1 MTQKK
6 KKKNINLGLLIRVTF
21 FFLLPLT
28 VSAETIEKKYASFK
42 LLNKTTNKVST
53 KDILVSSK
61 ISWETLN
68 IEVLYCGST
77 PPTEIPE
84 DYVLIDVYDTINNEN
99 TNILGIRLENR
110 VKNSITTYHLHLLD
124 LNEIQI
130 EIPSTT
136 FDYVI
141 EMESIDFQKIC
152 RDMNNLAADTMEIKS
167 IGEQLIFTCTSEFA
181 QQETIL
187 RQSDD
192 GLAYRESSDSIV
204 QGLFRLKKNGMVERA
219 FQLKK
224 IKNKK
229 FTILKKA
236 NSQFSGL

>member
-6 KKKNINLGLLIRVTF
+6 KKKNIKLGLLIRVAF
-21 FFLLPLT
+21 FFLLPLY

-99 TNILGIRLENR
+99 TNIYKGWMISSSPDVTPLENP
-110 VKNSITTYHLHLLD
+110 IYD
-124 LNEIQI
+124 LWLVDCSN
-130 EIPSTT
+130 
-136 FDYVI
+136 D
-141 EMESIDFQKIC
+141 K
-152 RDMNNLAADTMEIKS
+152 
-167 IGEQLIFTCTSEFA
+167 TS
-181 QQETIL
+181 
-187 RQSDD
+187 
-192 GLAYRESSDSIV
+192 
-204 QGLFRLKKNGMVERA
+204 
-219 FQLKK
+219 
-224 IKNKK
+224 
-229 FTILKKA
+229 
-236 NSQFSGL
+236 

>member
-99 TNILGIRLENR
+99 TNIYKGWMISSSPDVTPLENP
-110 VKNSITTYHLHLLD
+110 IYD
-124 LNEIQI
+124 LWLVDCSN
-130 EIPSTT
+130 
-136 FDYVI
+136 Y
-141 EMESIDFQKIC
+141 K
-152 RDMNNLAADTMEIKS
+152 
-167 IGEQLIFTCTSEFA
+167 TS
-181 QQETIL
+181 
-187 RQSDD
+187 
-192 GLAYRESSDSIV
+192 
-204 QGLFRLKKNGMVERA
+204 
-219 FQLKK
+219 
-224 IKNKK
+224 
-229 FTILKKA
+229 
-236 NSQFSGL
+236 

>member
-6 KKKNINLGLLIRVTF
+6 KKKNINLGLLIRVTI

-42 LLNKTTNKVST
+42 LLNKTTNKVTT

-99 TNILGIRLENR
+99 TNIYKGWMISSSPDVTPLENP
-110 VKNSITTYHLHLLD
+110 IYD
-124 LNEIQI
+124 LWLVDCSN
-130 EIPSTT
+130 
-136 FDYVI
+136 D
-141 EMESIDFQKIC
+141 K
-152 RDMNNLAADTMEIKS
+152 
-167 IGEQLIFTCTSEFA
+167 TS
-181 QQETIL
+181 
-187 RQSDD
+187 
-192 GLAYRESSDSIV
+192 
-204 QGLFRLKKNGMVERA
+204 
-219 FQLKK
+219 
-224 IKNKK
+224 
-229 FTILKKA
+229 
-236 NSQFSGL
+236 

>member
-1 MTQKK
+1 MIQKK

-28 VSAETIEKKYASFK
+28 VSAETIEKKYASLK

-99 TNILGIRLENR
+99 INIYKGWMISSSPDVTPLENP
-110 VKNSITTYHLHLLD
+110 IYD
-124 LNEIQI
+124 LWLVDCSN
-130 EIPSTT
+130 
-136 FDYVI
+136 D
-141 EMESIDFQKIC
+141 K
-152 RDMNNLAADTMEIKS
+152 
-167 IGEQLIFTCTSEFA
+167 TS
-181 QQETIL
+181 
-187 RQSDD
+187 
-192 GLAYRESSDSIV
+192 
-204 QGLFRLKKNGMVERA
+204 
-219 FQLKK
+219 
-224 IKNKK
+224 
-229 FTILKKA
+229 
-236 NSQFSGL
+236 

>member
-6 KKKNINLGLLIRVTF
+6 KKKNINLGLLIRVTI

-28 VSAETIEKKYASFK
+28 VSAETVEKKYASFK

-99 TNILGIRLENR
+99 TNIYKGWMISSSPDVTPLENP
-110 VKNSITTYHLHLLD
+110 IYD
-124 LNEIQI
+124 LWLVDCSN
-130 EIPSTT
+130 
-136 FDYVI
+136 D
-141 EMESIDFQKIC
+141 K
-152 RDMNNLAADTMEIKS
+152 
-167 IGEQLIFTCTSEFA
+167 TS
-181 QQETIL
+181 
-187 RQSDD
+187 
-192 GLAYRESSDSIV
+192 
-204 QGLFRLKKNGMVERA
+204 
-219 FQLKK
+219 
-224 IKNKK
+224 
-229 FTILKKA
+229 
-236 NSQFSGL
+236 

>member
-99 TNILGIRLENR
+99 TNIYKGWMISSSPDVTPLENP
-110 VKNSITTYHLHLLD
+110 IYD
-124 LNEIQI
+124 LWLVDC
-130 EIPSTT
+130 SK
-136 FDYVI
+136 DKR
-141 EMESIDFQKIC
+141 S
-152 RDMNNLAADTMEIKS
+152 
-167 IGEQLIFTCTSEFA
+167 
-181 QQETIL
+181 
-187 RQSDD
+187 
-192 GLAYRESSDSIV
+192 
-204 QGLFRLKKNGMVERA
+204 
-219 FQLKK
+219 
-224 IKNKK
+224 
-229 FTILKKA
+229 
-236 NSQFSGL
+236 

>member
-99 TNILGIRLENR
+99 TNIYKGWMISSSPDVTPLENP
-110 VKNSITTYHLHLLD
+110 IYDLWLLD
-124 LNEIQI
+124 CSN
-130 EIPSTT
+130 
-136 FDYVI
+136 Y
-141 EMESIDFQKIC
+141 K
-152 RDMNNLAADTMEIKS
+152 
-167 IGEQLIFTCTSEFA
+167 TS
-181 QQETIL
+181 
-187 RQSDD
+187 
-192 GLAYRESSDSIV
+192 
-204 QGLFRLKKNGMVERA
+204 
-219 FQLKK
+219 
-224 IKNKK
+224 
-229 FTILKKA
+229 
-236 NSQFSGL
+236 

>member
-6 KKKNINLGLLIRVTF
+6 KKKNINLGPLIRVTF

-84 DYVLIDVYDTINNEN
+84 DYVLVDVYDTINNEN
-99 TNILGIRLENR
+99 TNIYKGWMISSSPDVTPLENP
-110 VKNSITTYHLHLLD
+110 IYD
-124 LNEIQI
+124 LWLVDCSN
-130 EIPSTT
+130 
-136 FDYVI
+136 D
-141 EMESIDFQKIC
+141 K
-152 RDMNNLAADTMEIKS
+152 
-167 IGEQLIFTCTSEFA
+167 TS
-181 QQETIL
+181 
-187 RQSDD
+187 
-192 GLAYRESSDSIV
+192 
-204 QGLFRLKKNGMVERA
+204 
-219 FQLKK
+219 
-224 IKNKK
+224 
-229 FTILKKA
+229 
-236 NSQFSGL
+236 

>member
-77 PPTEIPE
+77 PPNEIPE
-84 DYVLIDVYDTINNEN
+84 DYVLIDVYDTTNNEN
-99 TNILGIRLENR
+99 NNIYKGWMISSSPDVTPLENP
-110 VKNSITTYHLHLLD
+110 IYD
-124 LNEIQI
+124 LWLVDCSN
-130 EIPSTT
+130 
-136 FDYVI
+136 D
-141 EMESIDFQKIC
+141 K
-152 RDMNNLAADTMEIKS
+152 
-167 IGEQLIFTCTSEFA
+167 TS
-181 QQETIL
+181 
-187 RQSDD
+187 
-192 GLAYRESSDSIV
+192 
-204 QGLFRLKKNGMVERA
+204 
-219 FQLKK
+219 
-224 IKNKK
+224 
-229 FTILKKA
+229 
-236 NSQFSGL
+236 

>member
-28 VSAETIEKKYASFK
+28 VSAEIIEKKYASFK

-99 TNILGIRLENR
+99 INIYKGWMISSSPDVTPLENP
-110 VKNSITTYHLHLLD
+110 IYD
-124 LNEIQI
+124 LWLVDCSN
-130 EIPSTT
+130 
-136 FDYVI
+136 D
-141 EMESIDFQKIC
+141 K
-152 RDMNNLAADTMEIKS
+152 
-167 IGEQLIFTCTSEFA
+167 TS
-181 QQETIL
+181 
-187 RQSDD
+187 
-192 GLAYRESSDSIV
+192 
-204 QGLFRLKKNGMVERA
+204 
-219 FQLKK
+219 
-224 IKNKK
+224 
-229 FTILKKA
+229 
-236 NSQFSGL
+236 

>member
-21 FFLLPLT
+21 FFILPLT

-99 TNILGIRLENR
+99 TNIYKGWMISSSPDVTPLENPIYDLWL
-110 VKNSITTYHLHLLD
+110 VDCSNDKTCLLYTSD
-124 LNEIQI
+124 
-130 EIPSTT
+130 
-136 FDYVI
+136 
-141 EMESIDFQKIC
+141 
-152 RDMNNLAADTMEIKS
+152 AADD
-167 IGEQLIFTCTSEFA
+167 A
-181 QQETIL
+181 
-187 RQSDD
+187 
-192 GLAYRESSDSIV
+192 
-204 QGLFRLKKNGMVERA
+204 
-219 FQLKK
+219 
-224 IKNKK
+224 
-229 FTILKKA
+229 
-236 NSQFSGL
+236 

>member
-53 KDILVSSK
+53 KNIMVKSK

-99 TNILGIRLENR
+99 INIYKGWMISSSPDVTPLENP
-110 VKNSITTYHLHLLD
+110 IYD
-124 LNEIQI
+124 LWLVDCSN
-130 EIPSTT
+130 
-136 FDYVI
+136 D
-141 EMESIDFQKIC
+141 K
-152 RDMNNLAADTMEIKS
+152 
-167 IGEQLIFTCTSEFA
+167 TS
-181 QQETIL
+181 
-187 RQSDD
+187 
-192 GLAYRESSDSIV
+192 
-204 QGLFRLKKNGMVERA
+204 
-219 FQLKK
+219 
-224 IKNKK
+224 
-229 FTILKKA
+229 
-236 NSQFSGL
+236 

>member
-6 KKKNINLGLLIRVTF
+6 KKKNINLGILIRVTF

-99 TNILGIRLENR
+99 TNIYKGRMISSSPDVTPLENP
-110 VKNSITTYHLHLLD
+110 IYD
-124 LNEIQI
+124 LWLVDCSN
-130 EIPSTT
+130 
-136 FDYVI
+136 D
-141 EMESIDFQKIC
+141 K
-152 RDMNNLAADTMEIKS
+152 
-167 IGEQLIFTCTSEFA
+167 TS
-181 QQETIL
+181 
-187 RQSDD
+187 
-192 GLAYRESSDSIV
+192 
-204 QGLFRLKKNGMVERA
+204 
-219 FQLKK
+219 
-224 IKNKK
+224 
-229 FTILKKA
+229 
-236 NSQFSGL
+236 

>member
-99 TNILGIRLENR
+99 TNIYKGWMISSSPDVTPLENP
-110 VKNSITTYHLHLLD
+110 IYD
-124 LNEIQI
+124 LWLVNC
-130 EIPSTT
+130 SN
-136 FDYVI
+136 D
-141 EMESIDFQKIC
+141 
-152 RDMNNLAADTMEIKS
+152 
-167 IGEQLIFTCTSEFA
+167 
-181 QQETIL
+181 
-187 RQSDD
+187 
-192 GLAYRESSDSIV
+192 
-204 QGLFRLKKNGMVERA
+204 
-219 FQLKK
+219 
-224 IKNKK
+224 
-229 FTILKKA
+229 KA
-236 NSQFSGL
+236 S

>member
-77 PPTEIPE
+77 PPTKIPE

-99 TNILGIRLENR
+99 FNIYKGWMISSSPDVTPLENP
-110 VKNSITTYHLHLLD
+110 IYD
-124 LNEIQI
+124 LWLVDCSN
-130 EIPSTT
+130 
-136 FDYVI
+136 D
-141 EMESIDFQKIC
+141 K
-152 RDMNNLAADTMEIKS
+152 
-167 IGEQLIFTCTSEFA
+167 TS
-181 QQETIL
+181 
-187 RQSDD
+187 
-192 GLAYRESSDSIV
+192 
-204 QGLFRLKKNGMVERA
+204 
-219 FQLKK
+219 
-224 IKNKK
+224 
-229 FTILKKA
+229 
-236 NSQFSGL
+236 

>member
-28 VSAETIEKKYASFK
+28 VSAETIEKKYAYFK

-99 TNILGIRLENR
+99 INIYKGWMISSSPDVTPLENP
-110 VKNSITTYHLHLLD
+110 IYD
-124 LNEIQI
+124 LWLVDCSN
-130 EIPSTT
+130 
-136 FDYVI
+136 D
-141 EMESIDFQKIC
+141 K
-152 RDMNNLAADTMEIKS
+152 
-167 IGEQLIFTCTSEFA
+167 TS
-181 QQETIL
+181 
-187 RQSDD
+187 
-192 GLAYRESSDSIV
+192 
-204 QGLFRLKKNGMVERA
+204 
-219 FQLKK
+219 
-224 IKNKK
+224 
-229 FTILKKA
+229 
-236 NSQFSGL
+236 

>member
-21 FFLLPLT
+21 FFHLPLT

-99 TNILGIRLENR
+99 TNIYKGWMISSSPDVTPLENP
-110 VKNSITTYHLHLLD
+110 IYD
-124 LNEIQI
+124 LWLVDC
-130 EIPSTT
+130 S
-136 FDYVI
+136 
-141 EMESIDFQKIC
+141 
-152 RDMNNLAADTMEIKS
+152 NNK
-167 IGEQLIFTCTSEFA
+167 TS
-181 QQETIL
+181 
-187 RQSDD
+187 
-192 GLAYRESSDSIV
+192 
-204 QGLFRLKKNGMVERA
+204 
-219 FQLKK
+219 
-224 IKNKK
+224 
-229 FTILKKA
+229 
-236 NSQFSGL
+236 

>member
-99 TNILGIRLENR
+99 INIYKGWMISSSPDVTPLENP
-110 VKNSITTYHLHLLD
+110 IYD
-124 LNEIQI
+124 LWLVDCSN
-130 EIPSTT
+130 
-136 FDYVI
+136 D
-141 EMESIDFQKIC
+141 
-152 RDMNNLAADTMEIKS
+152 
-167 IGEQLIFTCTSEFA
+167 
-181 QQETIL
+181 
-187 RQSDD
+187 
-192 GLAYRESSDSIV
+192 
-204 QGLFRLKKNGMVERA
+204 
-219 FQLKK
+219 
-224 IKNKK
+224 
-229 FTILKKA
+229 KA
-236 NSQFSGL
+236 S

>member
-21 FFLLPLT
+21 FFLLPIT

-99 TNILGIRLENR
+99 TNIYKGWMISSSPDVTPLENP
-110 VKNSITTYHLHLLD
+110 IYD
-124 LNEIQI
+124 LWLVNC
-130 EIPSTT
+130 SN
-136 FDYVI
+136 D
-141 EMESIDFQKIC
+141 K
-152 RDMNNLAADTMEIKS
+152 
-167 IGEQLIFTCTSEFA
+167 TS
-181 QQETIL
+181 
-187 RQSDD
+187 
-192 GLAYRESSDSIV
+192 
-204 QGLFRLKKNGMVERA
+204 
-219 FQLKK
+219 
-224 IKNKK
+224 
-229 FTILKKA
+229 
-236 NSQFSGL
+236 

>member
-1 MTQKK
+1 MIQKK

-99 TNILGIRLENR
+99 TNIYKGWMISSSPDVTPLENP
-110 VKNSITTYHLHLLD
+110 IYD
-124 LNEIQI
+124 LWLVNC
-130 EIPSTT
+130 SN
-136 FDYVI
+136 D
-141 EMESIDFQKIC
+141 K
-152 RDMNNLAADTMEIKS
+152 
-167 IGEQLIFTCTSEFA
+167 TS
-181 QQETIL
+181 
-187 RQSDD
+187 
-192 GLAYRESSDSIV
+192 
-204 QGLFRLKKNGMVERA
+204 
-219 FQLKK
+219 
-224 IKNKK
+224 
-229 FTILKKA
+229 
-236 NSQFSGL
+236 

>member
-53 KDILVSSK
+53 KEILVSSK

-99 TNILGIRLENR
+99 TNIYKGWMISSSPDVTPLENP
-110 VKNSITTYHLHLLD
+110 IYD
-124 LNEIQI
+124 LWLVNC
-130 EIPSTT
+130 SN
-136 FDYVI
+136 D
-141 EMESIDFQKIC
+141 K
-152 RDMNNLAADTMEIKS
+152 
-167 IGEQLIFTCTSEFA
+167 TS
-181 QQETIL
+181 
-187 RQSDD
+187 
-192 GLAYRESSDSIV
+192 
-204 QGLFRLKKNGMVERA
+204 
-219 FQLKK
+219 
-224 IKNKK
+224 
-229 FTILKKA
+229 
-236 NSQFSGL
+236 

>member
-28 VSAETIEKKYASFK
+28 VSAETVEKKYASFK

-99 TNILGIRLENR
+99 TNIYKGWMISSSPDVTPLENP
-110 VKNSITTYHLHLLD
+110 IYD
-124 LNEIQI
+124 LWLVDCSN
-130 EIPSTT
+130 
-136 FDYVI
+136 D
-141 EMESIDFQKIC
+141 K
-152 RDMNNLAADTMEIKS
+152 
-167 IGEQLIFTCTSEFA
+167 TS
-181 QQETIL
+181 
-187 RQSDD
+187 
-192 GLAYRESSDSIV
+192 
-204 QGLFRLKKNGMVERA
+204 
-219 FQLKK
+219 
-224 IKNKK
+224 
-229 FTILKKA
+229 
-236 NSQFSGL
+236 

>member
-99 TNILGIRLENR
+99 TNIYKGWMISSSPDVTPLENP
-110 VKNSITTYHLHLLD
+110 IYD
-124 LNEIQI
+124 LWLV
-130 EIPSTT
+130 
-136 FDYVI
+136 D
-141 EMESIDFQKIC
+141 C
-152 RDMNNLAADTMEIKS
+152 NNDK
-167 IGEQLIFTCTSEFA
+167 TS
-181 QQETIL
+181 
-187 RQSDD
+187 
-192 GLAYRESSDSIV
+192 
-204 QGLFRLKKNGMVERA
+204 
-219 FQLKK
+219 
-224 IKNKK
+224 
-229 FTILKKA
+229 
-236 NSQFSGL
+236 

>member
-99 TNILGIRLENR
+99 TNIYKGWMISSSPDVTPLENP
-110 VKNSITTYHLHLLD
+110 IYD
-124 LNEIQI
+124 LWLVNC
-130 EIPSTT
+130 SN
-136 FDYVI
+136 D
-141 EMESIDFQKIC
+141 K
-152 RDMNNLAADTMEIKS
+152 
-167 IGEQLIFTCTSEFA
+167 TS
-181 QQETIL
+181 
-187 RQSDD
+187 
-192 GLAYRESSDSIV
+192 
-204 QGLFRLKKNGMVERA
+204 
-219 FQLKK
+219 
-224 IKNKK
+224 
-229 FTILKKA
+229 
-236 NSQFSGL
+236 